1 MGTTL
6 TSLSVLRALIAQGYD
21 TFLGWNIPVQLF
33 LIPIYHP
40 PLALLLCVSNSSFFV
55 LPYFLLLGHLYL
67 PLGIG
72 SIRKNCVIRCN
83 AVPQCLAQCLTNKS

>member
-21 TFLGWNIPVQLF
+21 TFLGWNIAVQLL

-40 PLALLLCVSNSSFFV
+40 PLALLLCVSNSSVCV
-55 LPYFLLLGHLYL
+55 LPYFLLVAHLYL
-67 PLGIG
+67 LLGIG
-72 SIRKNCVIRCN
+72 SIRKNCDQMQCCSP
-83 AVPQCLAQCLTNKS
+83 VPSTKSDK